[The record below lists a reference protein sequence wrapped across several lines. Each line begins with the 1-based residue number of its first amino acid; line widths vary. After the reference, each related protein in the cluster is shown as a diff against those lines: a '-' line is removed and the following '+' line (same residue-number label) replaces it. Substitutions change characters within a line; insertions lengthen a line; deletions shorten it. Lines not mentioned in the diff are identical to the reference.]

1 MKLLI
6 QNGRV
11 LDPVSKTVTLTDL
24 LAENGRVA
32 LLERG
37 LETEADRII
46 DASGLVVSPG
56 LVDMHVHLR
65 EPGQEYKEDILS
77 GTRAAAHG
85 GVTSVASMPNTHPPV
100 DNEAIVEMIS
110 RKAKVYGYADV
121 YPTACI
127 TKGQQGGN

>member
-65 EPGQEYKEDILS
+65 DPGGMPGHHCQLF
-77 GTRAAAHG
+77 
-85 GVTSVASMPNTHPPV
+85 SVLYAPAVRPRSSFSAPLPQTG
-100 DNEAIVEMIS
+100 ACRIS
-110 RKAKVYGYADV
+110 IPALL
-121 YPTACI
+121 
-127 TKGQQGGN
+127 